1 MLYRKKQYLCDR
13 KKTMTESIDDRLTKL
28 PMQHPYSL
36 SKAERLTGEKNVQ
49 HLFEEGKSLIAF
61 PLRVVF
67 LPNSTQIE
75 PIRVLFSVPKR
86 RFKRANK
93 RNLLRRRMKEAYR
106 LNKQLLHESFIQP
119 TSAQM
124 IAFTY
129 IANELLPYKLIE
141 KKMQEALHILQ
152 EAWVK
157 NSL

>member
-1 MLYRKKQYLCDR
+1 
-13 KKTMTESIDDRLTKL
+13 MTETKDDHLTRL
-28 PMQHPYSL
+28 PMQHPCSL

-61 PLRVVF
+61 PLRIVF
-67 LPNSTQIE
+67 LQNSTQTE

-93 RNLLRRRMKEAYR
+93 RNLLKRRMKEAYR
-106 LNKQLLHESFIQP
+106 LNKQMLHESFTLP

-129 IANELLPYKLIE
+129 IANELLPYSLIE
-141 KKMQEALHILQ
+141 KKMREALRVLQ
-152 EAWVK
+152 ETWAK
-157 NSL
+157 NAV

>member
-1 MLYRKKQYLCDR
+1 MPYQKKQYLCDR
-13 KKTMTESIDDRLTKL
+13 KKAMTETKDNRLARL

-36 SKAERLTGEKNVQ
+36 SKTERLTGEINVQ
-49 HLFEEGKSLIAF
+49 HLFEEGKSLIYF

-67 LPNSTQIE
+67 LPNSTQTETIK
-75 PIRVLFSVPKR
+75 VLFSVPKR

-119 TSAQM
+119 TPAQM

-129 IANELLPYKLIE
+129 ISNELLPYKLIE
-141 KKMQEALHILQ
+141 KKMQEALHVLQ
-152 EAWVK
+152 EAWMK